1 MLLPVCSTCLLLIS
15 GFVSNSAALAI
26 PDPSADMVKDIN
38 FLNRPFCDVPG
49 AACVGK
55 RESTTS
61 NTEPGNANL
70 ATESKI
76 STVSTDRRD
85 DDYLA
90 VSSDVWSNLLSF
102 FNSRPAPDSES
113 QPLRLKISFCGI
125 PGMGCNYRKA
135 KRSFEELPQTLAP
148 ADAVEPREPGPL
160 RLKISFCG
168 MPGMGCNY
176 KKAKRDSED
185 PSGSSTSLDAAM
197 PREPVT
203 GRGRASPCGMPGMGC
218 VYGAER

>member
-1 MLLPVCSTCLLLIS
+1 
-15 GFVSNSAALAI
+15 
-26 PDPSADMVKDIN
+26 MVKDIN

-90 VSSDVWSNLLSF
+90 NSSDVWSNLLSF
-102 FNSRPAPDSES
+102 FNSRPALDSES
-113 QPLRLKISFCGI
+113 Q
-125 PGMGCNYRKA
+125 
-135 KRSFEELPQTLAP
+135 
-148 ADAVEPREPGPL
+148 PL

-176 KKAKRDSED
+176 RKAKRDSED